1 MESVSHWPSIG
12 VFRIV
17 VEPTRTDHGSPPYGV
32 DNFMKEHRD
41 LPVELELRTSNRSR
55 SNSTAAQR
63 PELSPEFAT
72 TMRASVS
79 VFSVTSIVL
88 THWVERDTQLQL
100 ITDNLFPHCQL
111 FCDSAISYALKSY
124 ALSKSSA
131 WPDLLIHFDAS
142 MCSLY
147 RQGRVKPRWQ
157 VGQTR
162 DTYNDFLCTSRTC
175 SSMFSL
181 ALNALLQ
188 SVHW

>member
-1 MESVSHWPSIG
+1 MSVTGRQSASPESSLSPHV
-12 VFRIV
+12 
-17 VEPTRTDHGSPPYGV
+17 RTTGHHHTGSTTLG
-32 DNFMKEHRD
+32 EHRD

-79 VFSVTSIVL
+79 VFPVTSIVL

-100 ITDNLFPHCQL
+100 IPDNLFPHCQL
-111 FCDSAISYALKSY
+111 LCDSAISYALKSY
-124 ALSKSSA
+124 ALSQSSA

-157 VGQTR
+157 FGQTR
-162 DTYNDFLCTSRTC
+162 DTYTDFLCTSRTC

-181 ALNALLQ
+181 ALNTLLQ